1 MVIRKF
7 NATEVFE
14 NLFTQLES
22 KAEQVNDQLILETK
36 QPVEVY
42 ADYDRFVQIMVNIL
56 QNAIQFT
63 ENGTITVSLEKGYL
77 ETIIKISD
85 TGIGMS
91 EEQLKNIWDRYY
103 KADPSRKNKK
113 FGESGLGLSIV
124 EQLVKLHKGQ
134 IQVESELG
142 KGTTFIISLPDVD
155 MEQ

>member
-1 MVIRKF
+1 M
-7 NATEVFE
+7 
-14 NLFTQLES
+14 ES